1 MISAVCGGNLANCGI
16 ALYNSAGAQ
25 IIGCDI
31 ISSVMSV
38 ATFLGPEQGV
48 VNMSCNELLCD
59 GLRDR
64 GDLLGSRGGVV
75 ASFHSRSGEVSGLVI
90 NGGSRPIIIDTLS
103 LTNCHFLTNWYDGVE
118 ILCNAKNIAFIG
130 CQFSGN
136 GFGSPGNYNGLLAY
150 GSAGIGGLSI
160 IGDRANGG
168 LWEGWPIVQGN
179 GVNLGGRISPLT
191 IQGVHTIGNSTRLI
205 IPPRVRQPVFRET
218 GRRHGDR
225 PAYRVRIPVPLSAPT
240 PITQQLNS
248 GRARCPSKDSRASSR
263 ADSWGGTPGR
273 SPEAYRWSAGPG
285 GGAGTFH
292 SRAAAGCPSTN
303 CRWRKR

>member
-38 ATFLGPEQGV
+38 ATFPGPEQEV
-48 VNMSCNELLCD
+48 VNMSRNELLCD

-90 NGGSRPIIIDTLS
+90 NGGSRPIIDTLS
-103 LTNCHFLTNWYDGVE
+103 LT
-118 ILCNAKNIAFIG
+118 
-130 CQFSGN
+130 
-136 GFGSPGNYNGLLAY
+136 
-150 GSAGIGGLSI
+150 SAGIGGLSI

-179 GVNLGGRISPLT
+179 GIKP
-191 IQGVHTIGNSTRLI
+191 
-205 IPPRVRQPVFRET
+205 
-218 GRRHGDR
+218 
-225 PAYRVRIPVPLSAPT
+225 
-240 PITQQLNS
+240 
-248 GRARCPSKDSRASSR
+248 
-263 ADSWGGTPGR
+263 
-273 SPEAYRWSAGPG
+273 RWSHLASD
-285 GGAGTFH
+285 H
-292 SRAAAGCPSTN
+292 SGCTYDRQLDSPYHSAAGSAAGVSRDRTAARGSPSVPGANSSPAVSADADNTAAQFGSSSVSQ
-303 CRWRKR
+303 

>member
-191 IQGVHTIGNSTRLI
+191 IQGVHTYD
-205 IPPRVRQPVFRET
+205 RQ
-218 GRRHGDR
+218 
-225 PAYRVRIPVPLSAPT
+225 L
-240 PITQQLNS
+240 
-248 GRARCPSKDSRASSR
+248 DS
-263 ADSWGGTPGR
+263 P
-273 SPEAYRWSAGPG
+273 Y
-285 GGAGTFH
+285 H
-292 SRAAAGCPSTN
+292 SAAGSAAGVSRDRTAARGSPSVPGANSSPAVSADADNTAAQFGSSSVSQ
-303 CRWRKR
+303 

>member
-1 MISAVCGGNLANCGI
+1 MKPTQKNDFRRLRRKSGELRHCAVQQCRYPDHRLRH
-16 ALYNSAGAQ
+16 
-25 IIGCDI
+25 

-38 ATFLGPEQGV
+38 ATFPGPEQEV
-48 VNMSCNELLCD
+48 VNMSRNELLCD

-64 GDLLGSRGGVV
+64 GCPLGSRGGVV

-90 NGGSRPIIIDTLS
+90 NGGLRLIIDTLS
-103 LTNCHFLTNWYDGVE
+103 LT
-118 ILCNAKNIAFIG
+118 
-130 CQFSGN
+130 
-136 GFGSPGNYNGLLAY
+136 
-150 GSAGIGGLSI
+150 SAGIGGLSI
-160 IGDRANGG
+160 IGSRANGG
-168 LWEGWPIVQGN
+168 LGEGWPIVQGN

-225 PAYRVRIPVPLSAPT
+225 PVYRVRIPVPPSAPT
-240 PITQQLNS
+240 TVTQQLNS
-248 GRARCPSKDSRASSR
+248 GRARCPCKDSRASSR

-285 GGAGTFH
+285 GGAGTFR
-292 SRAAAGCPSTN
+292 SRVAAGCPSIN